1 MSKLE
6 MTIPSLRSDTAW
18 DGFLIFIVVFFGF
31 LGILN
36 LVNHV
41 AIIPS
46 AIWLVFVT
54 VTVWNGCREVGGLR
68 RYLVDR
74 CSFFAGRRFVLYP
87 SGQTD
92 SSRIRFGF
100 EIFGRRVFQ
109 RDVQIERIESV
120 EWAPGQA
127 TSMAGHDVN
136 DWQVVLWFD
145 HCNPEKSKRDHML
158 RKPNQDLLI
167 VGPAR
172 RKEDTSSLGL
182 EFVAFLLKS
191 GARLTEGSN
200 DSVFVRELSKEN
212 KKAENHPTK
221 PSNSTSEPAT

>member
-6 MTIPSLRSDTAW
+6 MTIPRLRSDTAW
-18 DGFLIFIVVFFGF
+18 DGVLIFIVVFFGF
-31 LGILN
+31 LAILN

-54 VTVWNGCREVGGLR
+54 VTIWNGCREVGGLR

-74 CSFFAGRRFVLYP
+74 CSVFAGRRFVLYL

-92 SSRIRFGF
+92 SRRIRFGF
-100 EIFGRRVFQ
+100 EMFGCRVFQ

-120 EWAPGQA
+120 EWTPGQA
-127 TSMAGHDVN
+127 TSMAGHDMN

-145 HCNPEKSKRDHML
+145 HCNPVKSKRDHML
-158 RKPNQDLLI
+158 RKPDQDLLI
-167 VGPAR
+167 VGPSR
-172 RKEDTSSLGL
+172 RKEDTSSLGF
-182 EFVAFLLKS
+182 EFVAFLRKS
-191 GARLTEGSN
+191 GARLKQGAN
-200 DSVFVRELSKEN
+200 DNVFVREVSEDN
-212 KKAENHPTK
+212 KRAEL
-221 PSNSTSEPAT
+221 